1 MKNEVPHYGQIIT
14 TRKMIIEYM
23 RDMRH
28 SIVYNT
34 VILLALGQRMRFYK
48 LRLYDVCSKLQ
59 FLSRLVYEKKDGIG
73 KLEEGKYLH
82 ELFDEHAETPEEIL
96 SVLEY
101 WDEACGINIALSK
114 ADIKEI
120 FAKLQIIEKLWGRFM
135 SCKYELPF
143 IGEFAYAFE
152 YVYDNGGWI
161 VPIPEYSDEYTL
173 FPCNYKC
180 FNYWTGISE
189 FFLDI
194 SECNERIENFYT
206 DDLALD
212 YIGTYLN
219 GTLSLVD
226 LITKN
231 NGLNKTAKLSYLLEK
246 ALSECE
252 SLGEI
257 IIKE

>member
-34 VILLALGQRMRFYK
+34 VILLALGKRMRFYK

-73 KLEEGKYLH
+73 KLEEEKYLH
-82 ELFDEHAETPEEIL
+82 ELFDAYGEKPGEIL
-96 SVLEY
+96 SILEY
-101 WDEACGINIALSK
+101 WNQVCGINAALFETN
-114 ADIKEI
+114 IEEI
-120 FAKLQIIEKLWGRFM
+120 FAKLQILEKLWGRFL
-135 SCKYELPF
+135 SCKYEIPF

-152 YVYDNGGWI
+152 YVYDNGDWI
-161 VPIPEYSDEYTL
+161 APVPEYSDEYTL
-173 FPCNYKC
+173 FPCNYKG
-180 FNYWTGISE
+180 FDYWTGISE

-206 DDLALD
+206 D
-212 YIGTYLN
+212 T
-219 GTLSLVD
+219 
-226 LITKN
+226 
-231 NGLNKTAKLSYLLEK
+231 
-246 ALSECE
+246 
-252 SLGEI
+252 
-257 IIKE
+257 